1 VSAIFLLVVL
11 AGLDAFITT
20 IFINQQV
27 SSTLSLM
34 CGKAYQDP
42 HLGTKW
48 GHYTALK
55 TVPPYLP
62 STDIG
67 LISNMKVTS
76 PIITPVINVTKAGTG
91 AIYSITATA
100 CNTPYNDLY
109 NDLYNAPYNDPYNDP
124 YNGPSNNNIIRVCVK
139 P

>member
-1 VSAIFLLVVL
+1 M
-11 AGLDAFITT
+11 GL
-20 IFINQQV
+20 
-27 SSTLSLM
+27 
-34 CGKAYQDP
+34 
-42 HLGTKW
+42 
-48 GHYTALK
+48 YTALK

-91 AIYSITATA
+91 AIYSITAAA

-109 NDLYNAPYNDPYNDP
+109 NAPYNGP